1 MAPRHF
7 TAAEKGKGLAS
18 QADIT
23 LCKRVRAPTFD
34 TSALIRDNALT
45 LIGRVTNPRE
55 QPISSLI
62 SSLPRKWNLKG
73 QVVGSDLGQLC
84 FQFRFDLEEDLV
96 QVLHDRPFH
105 YNHWML
111 ILQRWEPVISPLF
124 PSQIPFWIKLHG
136 LPLHFWHEKMIY
148 NIRQNLGT
156 LDDYKITKTSARICV
171 SIDGLKPLVKS
182 ALVEFDIGEELPI
195 TLDYEDLGY
204 HCSACN
210 SLSHLAC
217 TCPTARRQL
226 SLSPPPQALPSRS
239 QNKDLPWTAK
249 ASQLPKDQPFNRR
262 IDRHGRPFGDR
273 IPLPEA
279 RGRPLQNKITPSF
292 YRPVPPMQD
301 TRKHRFQRSR
311 SPVRQWREKTQSHD
325 EPLEARAG
333 ISKTPPCADPL
344 EDSVTSRPPLERN
357 LELTD
362 YPHLP
367 RIPLREEVM
376 EDLREVTFQ
385 YTNVTDPIEAA
396 AKLQKVIR
404 SEEEGLMKETTSRII
419 AAAANNLR
427 QCEDRDR
434 ALPEEETRV
443 QSTPMA
449 RAGTG
454 RTLNHT
460 PRSTRNARERSGASR
475 RTQASP
481 RIFAGTNLRRRNIAQ
496 SASKHGFPHAAPIH
510 SSQGRAHIPTS
521 TEPAL
526 PHFLFPFPMVSSSKF
541 SSVFSREV
549 LDGPAQA
556 KEEEDDGLAVG
567 SGTS

>member
-1 MAPRHF
+1 MPSQPNHLEEILCRGHCSSIVEVRLLRFWEARTFKRGGELMGWICFSLCQGFPIFDNFTFSFLQVVLSDSATTSTKDYRDSNISGREAMQRSDDITINSTASVKRRGKGPIVEVSTGLFTTSSITHWVKLHEELFSPETTGPGSDHRSSPATRCLGAPSTEPTHRIIEGNNRLNVFEDTLLLPLWTQFSQDNFNTLLVSFTHTTFSRFSTMAPRHF
-7 TAAEKGKGLAS
+7 TAAEKGKGLTS

-23 LCKRVRAPTFD
+23 LCKR
-34 TSALIRDNALT
+34 
-45 LIGRVTNPRE
+45 
-55 QPISSLI
+55 
-62 SSLPRKWNLKG
+62 
-73 QVVGSDLGQLC
+73 
-84 FQFRFDLEEDLV
+84 
-96 QVLHDRPFH
+96 
-105 YNHWML
+105 
-111 ILQRWEPVISPLF
+111 
-124 PSQIPFWIKLHG
+124 
-136 LPLHFWHEKMIY
+136 
-148 NIRQNLGT
+148 
-156 LDDYKITKTSARICV
+156 
-171 SIDGLKPLVKS
+171 
-182 ALVEFDIGEELPI
+182 
-195 TLDYEDLGY
+195 
-204 HCSACN
+204 
-210 SLSHLAC
+210 
-217 TCPTARRQL
+217 
-226 SLSPPPQALPSRS
+226 
-239 QNKDLPWTAK
+239 
-249 ASQLPKDQPFNRR
+249 
-262 IDRHGRPFGDR
+262 
-273 IPLPEA
+273 
-279 RGRPLQNKITPSF
+279 NKITPSF

-311 SPVRQWREKTQSHD
+311 SPVRQWREKTRSHD
-325 EPLEARAG
+325 ELLEARAG

-344 EDSVTSRPPLERN
+344 EDSVTSRPLLERN

-396 AKLQKVIR
+396 ARLQRVIR
-404 SEEEGLMKETTSRII
+404 SEEEGLMEETTSRII
-419 AAAANNLR
+419 VAAANNLR
-427 QCEDRDR
+427 QYEDRDR

-449 RAGTG
+449 RSRTG

-526 PHFLFPFPMVSSSKF
+526 
-541 SSVFSREV
+541 
-549 LDGPAQA
+549 
-556 KEEEDDGLAVG
+556 
-567 SGTS
+567 